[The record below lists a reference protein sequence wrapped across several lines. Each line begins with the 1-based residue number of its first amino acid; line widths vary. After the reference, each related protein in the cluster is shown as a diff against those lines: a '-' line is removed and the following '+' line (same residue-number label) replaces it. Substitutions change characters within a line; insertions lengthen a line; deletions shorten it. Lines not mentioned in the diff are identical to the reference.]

1 MSNATEGKQLILT
14 NARVKWAHLIRPGKP
29 YDETQAPEWT
39 VNIYPTPEDAEI
51 LKAHGANPKEDKEM
65 NEFWVAKRRTKTR
78 DGGDAKPPT
87 VVNTRKEPFTDEVG
101 NNSVCNIAVTLF
113 PWSKG
118 KQGTASYRSGIL
130 VYLNAVQVVN
140 HVAQSSGAD
149 AFAVIEPQDD
159 GNDLPFN

>member
-1 MSNATEGKQLILT
+1 MSNTNEGKQIILK

-29 YDETQAPEWT
+29 YDEKQAPSWD
-39 VNIYPTPEDAEI
+39 VNIYPTPEDADL
-51 LKAHGANPKEDKEM
+51 LKANGVNPKEDKEM
-65 NEFWVAKRRTKTR
+65 NEYWVAKRSTKTR

-87 VVNTRKEPFTDEVG
+87 VVNTRKEPFHDEVG

-113 PWSKG
+113 PWTKG
-118 KQGTASYRSGIL
+118 KQGTASYRAGIL
-130 VYLNAVQVVN
+130 LYLNAVQVVN

-149 AFAVIEPQDD
+149 AFEVIEPNDE